1 MNEINTPVAN
11 TENPAAEN
19 PASEDSLL
27 ALSLGMNPET
37 DPLSND
43 GNGENEENLTFVPHS
58 PEGYSLEFADN
69 TAVNEE
75 LLEDFRE
82 LAHQLGI
89 TQKQA
94 QKLAGF
100 YENRVGGGL
109 QQYTR
114 KLQEKEQHWRAE
126 IKQQPGYRQT
136 ISDARRAME
145 TYASKELIDL
155 FNHTRIGSHPAMV
168 RFMGKVGRALAEPS
182 AQGERSGRLLTTAE
196 VLYPNHTSKN

>member
-1 MNEINTPVAN
+1 MPKTPPRK
-11 TENPAAEN
+11 TPLPSEN
-19 PASEDSLL
+19 SE
-27 ALSLGMNPET
+27 
-37 DPLSND
+37 
-43 GNGENEENLTFVPHS
+43 ENEENLTFVPHS
-58 PEGYSLEFADN
+58 PEGYRLDFADN

-109 QQYTR
+109 QQYTK
-114 KLQEKEQHWRAE
+114 KLQEKEQHWRTE

-168 RFMGKVGRALAEPS
+168 RFMSKVGRALAEPS

-196 VLYPNHTSKN
+196 VLYPSHTPKN

>member
-11 TENPAAEN
+11 TENTAAEN

-37 DPLSND
+37 DPLSSED
-43 GNGENEENLTFVPHS
+43 NGENEENLTFVPHS
-58 PEGYSLEFADN
+58 PEGYRLEFADN
-69 TAVNEE
+69 AAVNEE

-114 KLQEKEQHWRAE
+114 KLQEKEQHWRTE

-182 AQGERSGRLLTTAE
+182 AQGERSGRLLSTAE
-196 VLYPNHTSKN
+196 VLYPNHTPKN

>member
-1 MNEINTPVAN
+1 MNETNMPATNA
-11 TENPAAEN
+11 ENAAAEN

-27 ALSLGMNPET
+27 ALSLGMTPEN
-37 DPLSND
+37 DPLSSENS
-43 GNGENEENLTFVPHS
+43 GENEENLTFVPHS
-58 PEGYSLEFADN
+58 PEGYRLDFADN

-109 QQYTR
+109 QQYTK
-114 KLQEKEQHWRAE
+114 KLQEKEQHWRTE

-168 RFMGKVGRALAEPS
+168 RFMSKVGRALAEPS

-196 VLYPNHTSKN
+196 VLYPSHTSKN

>member
-114 KLQEKEQHWRAE
+114 KLQEKEQHWRTE

>member
-1 MNEINTPVAN
+1 MNETNMPATNAES
-11 TENPAAEN
+11 TAAEN

-58 PEGYSLEFADN
+58 PEGYRLDFADN

-114 KLQEKEQHWRAE
+114 KLQEKEQHWRTE

-196 VLYPNHTSKN
+196 VLYPSHTPKN